1 MKKQD
6 NQDLKNLT
14 NLLNE
19 NKICIN
25 NSRTENLKETILPHK
40 LSEKYLGINIDENLN
55 WKQLIYDKAIT
66 LNKVKGILFK

>member
-14 NLLNE
+14 NLLNA